1 MKKIKQVFEKLI
13 ELLLLS
19 SSTVSI
25 ITVFLIIIFLFKEGI
40 SLFSQTQIKAGTTI
54 IVSPQ
59 NNISNLEPGQL
70 RSIFQ
75 QQITNWNQ
83 LGGPDLKIVP
93 VTISDISSHL
103 HEGQSLVIDSL
114 PQQILQIINENPGIV
129 GAFPQKYLTTPASI
143 KILQFDKISIS
154 EIFSGENW
162 YPTSEPEA
170 EIGLLPLILGT
181 LLVAFGAI
189 AFALPVGLA
198 ASIYL
203 AEIANMRLRNILKP
217 LIELLAGIP
226 SVVYGF
232 FGLTVVVP
240 EIQKLFDL
248 PVGDSALAGS
258 FILGIM
264 ALPTIITISEDALRN
279 TPRSMREASLAL
291 GANQWQTIRQ
301 VVIPNSRSGILAA
314 LILGIG
320 RAIGET
326 MAVLMVTGNAAIM
339 PHTFL
344 QPVRTIPATIAAE
357 LGEASY
363 GGLHFTALFWLGCI
377 LFAITFGINL
387 FVNLVLRKNNS
398 KKR

>member
-291 GANQWQTIRQ
+291 GANQ
-301 VVIPNSRSGILAA
+301 
-314 LILGIG
+314 
-320 RAIGET
+320 
-326 MAVLMVTGNAAIM
+326 
-339 PHTFL
+339 
-344 QPVRTIPATIAAE
+344 
-357 LGEASY
+357 
-363 GGLHFTALFWLGCI
+363 
-377 LFAITFGINL
+377 
-387 FVNLVLRKNNS
+387 
-398 KKR
+398 